1 MPETIGFVPWGPDHM
16 AVLALLA
23 VSAAAL
29 LWIGGHVSPSAD
41 RGLRRGVAAVLV
53 SNEAIAYVAALA
65 HGVVRVPLQLCDLA
79 FFVTVWA
86 MVSAKP
92 FVAEVAYFWG
102 LAGSLQAVLTPD
114 VQGAFPDYWWMKFF
128 VSHCGVVLSAVY
140 LAASGRIRPTHR
152 SVWKLFAL
160 TNGYAVI
167 AGMINGLFGT
177 NYGYLARKPMQPSL
191 LDVFGPWPYYILGME
206 LMALLSFYL
215 YYAPF
220 VFARRVQRRQTT

>member
-1 MPETIGFVPWGPDHM
+1 MPGTSGFVPWGSDHQ

-23 VSAAAL
+23 VGAAAL
-29 LWIGGHVSPSAD
+29 LWIGRRISPSAD
-41 RGLRRGVAAVLV
+41 RRLRRGLAVILV
-53 SNEAIAYVAALA
+53 SNEAIAYAASLA

-86 MVSAKP
+86 LLSVRP
-92 FVAEVAYFWG
+92 VVAEVAYFWG

-114 VQGAFPDYWWMKFF
+114 VQEAFPHYWWMKFF
-128 VSHCGVVLSAVY
+128 VSHCGVVLSAIY
-140 LAASGRIRPTHR
+140 LASSGRIRPTQR

-167 AGMINGLFGT
+167 AGMSNWLFGT
-177 NYGYLARKPMQPSL
+177 NYGSLARKPMQPSL
-191 LDVFGPWPYYILGME
+191 LDAFGPWPYYILGME

-220 VFARRVQRRQTT
+220 ALARRAQR